1 MMTAP
6 DLSSIDWSTAAVDPG
21 GQRRPKVVHSARIPA
36 DLSERLE
43 AEATRR
49 GVTPS
54 ALICELVA
62 AGLTNTAHDE
72 PIPIRPSQLHRLV
85 ESLVREASDAA

>member
-1 MMTAP
+1 MVRNAGLVHGDFGVP
-6 DLSSIDWSTAAVDPG
+6 LEGRPEGAVN
-21 GQRRPKVVHSARIPA
+21 SARIPA

-54 ALICELVA
+54 ALVCELVA
-62 AGLTNTAHDE
+62 AGLANTAHDE

-85 ESLVREASDAA
+85 ESLMREASDAA